1 MALPQS
7 DINALLGRGRP
18 FTSTDENGT
27 TCLVFPKWAL
37 PPGLTRTDADLLIRL
52 SPGYPDI
59 PPDMWWFDPAVRRV
73 DGKDIEA
80 TQVTEA
86 YLGRSWQRW
95 SRHLTAGQWNAGSDS
110 LEGFLALVQTE
121 LDKAARTPVQ

>member
-1 MALPQS
+1 MLPS
-7 DINALLGRGRP
+7 HDIEYLNAKAPGHQV
-18 FTSTDENGT
+18 T
-27 TCLVFPKWAL
+27 TEGGVICVLVPAYPLPK
-37 PPGLTRTDADLLIRL
+37 GFDRDACDLLIRL
-52 SPGYPDI
+52 APGYPDV